1 MSDAKAERGQQWL
14 ERLLQLAGLPAQV
27 DVTCQDDAYWLTI
40 ESSALTPEQVSALV
54 GEGGKAIDSIQYLAN
69 AILNMGCDEEL
80 QAAYT
85 LELAGYR
92 QKRQEEL
99 RSKAEE
105 VARQVRETGESIEIA
120 DLSGAERRQIHTL
133 LKDSEDLET
142 FSRGQEP
149 HRTLV
154 VRLR

>member
-1 MSDAKAERGQQWL
+1 MSDKGERGRQWL
-14 ERLLQLAGLPAQV
+14 ETLLKLAGLPAEV
-27 DVTCQDDAYWLTI
+27 DVTHRDDAYWLTI
-40 ESSALTPEQVSALV
+40 ASAELTPEQVSALL

-69 AILNMGCDEEL
+69 AVLNMGCDEAS

-85 LELAGYR
+85 LELGGYR
-92 QKRQEEL
+92 QKRQAEL

-105 VARQVRETGESIEIA
+105 VARQVRETGEAVEIA
-120 DLSGAERRQIHTL
+120 DLSGAERRQIHTF